1 MTRRVWIMYRKPG
14 NSFLKTMLLLIVVS
28 LFPLLTIPVFAVE
41 KTKTWDISYQPEPF
55 VVPIPIGPDIEI
67 DVSISLDASGKVR
80 VTDPAGV
87 ASTVTIPKN
96 GIGFSH
102 IFPMPEIGE
111 YSIKETY
118 TLVFSSTL
126 EIPPVEESFTDT
138 DEWEYD
144 NSDPRLMKFRLDDM
158 YVDTYSITISPA
170 NALEVL
176 TMPPS
181 PARPGDTGIMTI
193 RTLRDIQIG
202 EIISVTLTAKWHKKS
217 SLTQVQD
224 NEPPSITHVHV
235 QSIPVGSPIT
245 AKVTDNLKVDSAT
258 LYFKDASSSEFL
270 PIPMTPTGQP
280 DTYEGYIP
288 ITAKG
293 GNGSYYLKA
302 TDTSSNERIFPT
314 SPYSILVK
322 PFGDVSGDG
331 LVSASDAGLVLQ
343 NAVGL
348 IPFSD
353 EQRFLGDVSGDG
365 TGSSYDAGLIFQYAD
380 GLIDTFPVQAGGTSS
395 LDSAIIQAAVT
406 VSIPDLTGVSGSSVI
421 VSINTSSAS
430 GLGIIGIDITLD
442 YDSGILPTVSNVTTP
457 TWAIAYNVVNGQVII
472 GMANS
477 VELGGEG
484 TIANVEFGISG
495 QATGGQTSPLNLT
508 NLSLNEGGVSADT
521 TDGTLTVVEQI
532 EIDLRQGWNLFSICL
547 QVEDNS
553 LSAVLDQVDGL
564 YESVWTLGS
573 WKQYFPDDPNFP
585 GGLDVIM
592 PEEGYWIDM
601 EADHTLTIT
610 GIRLANTTI
619 WLEQG
624 WNLVGYKHPKVK
636 NVEDAQLFTPGDN
649 TAIYTYEEGVWKK
662 YHAGDPSSLN
672 DLDQFK
678 PGNGYYIYVTTPRE
692 WTIPSP

>member
-1 MTRRVWIMYRKPG
+1 MNRKTEVFLF
-14 NSFLKTMLLLIVVS
+14 NSMLLLIILS
-28 LFPLLTIPVFAVE
+28 LFSLLTTPVSAGQV
-41 KTKTWDISYQPEPF
+41 TWDIIYQKSFISPMFIGEGLPLSL
-55 VVPIPIGPDIEI
+55 PIS
-67 DVSISLDASGKVR
+67 VSASGV
-80 VTDPAGV
+80 V
-87 ASTVTIPKN
+87 STVTIPEN

-102 IFPMPEIGE
+102 VFPMPEIGK
-111 YSIKETY
+111 YVVGETY
-118 TLVFSSTL
+118 TLVFSCQEIIPIL
-126 EIPPVEESFTDT
+126 EFFTRT

-144 NSDPRLMKFRLDDM
+144 NSTPSLMEFRLEDM
-158 YVDTYSITISPA
+158 YVDNYSMSITPA
-170 NALEVL
+170 GMIEVVSITPDTAWL
-176 TMPPS
+176 
-181 PARPGDTGIMTI
+181 GDIVQMNI
-193 RTLRDIQIG
+193 RTLRDIHTG
-202 EIISVTLTAKWHKKS
+202 EEFEVTLTAKWHKIS
-217 SLTQVQD
+217 SLTQVPD

-270 PIPMTPTGQP
+270 PIPMSPAGQP

-288 ITAKG
+288 ITAEG
-293 GNGSYYLKA
+293 GNGSYYLEA
-302 TDTSSNERIFPT
+302 SDTSGKKAR
-314 SPYSILVK
+314 SPVVDSYSILVK
-322 PFGDVSGDG
+322 PFGDVNGDG
-331 LVSASDAGLVLQ
+331 LVSASDADLVLK

-380 GLIDTFPVQAGGTSS
+380 GLIDTFPAQAGGTSS
-395 LDSAIIQAAVT
+395 LDSAIIQAAIT

-421 VSINTSSAS
+421 VPINTSSAS

-442 YDSGILPTVSNVTTP
+442 YDSGILPTVSSVTTS
-457 TWAIAYNVVNGQVII
+457 TWAIAYKVINGQVII

-484 TIANVEFGISG
+484 AIANVEFGISG

-573 WKQYFPDDPNFP
+573 WKQYFPDDPGFP
-585 GGLDVIM
+585 GGLNVIIHGK
-592 PEEGYWIDM
+592 GYWIDM
-601 EADHTLTIT
+601 KAGDTLTIT
-610 GIRLANTTI
+610 GERLDSTTI
-619 WLEQG
+619 SLEQG
-624 WNLVGYKHPKVK
+624 WNLVGYNHPKVK

-649 TAIYTYEEGVWKK
+649 TAIYTYEAGVWKK

>member
-1 MTRRVWIMYRKPG
+1 MNRKPG
-14 NSFLKTMLLLIVVS
+14 NFFLKTMLLLVIAS
-28 LFPLLTIPVFAVE
+28 LFPLLTIPVLAGE
-41 KTKTWDISYQPEPF
+41 KTWDISYEPEPL
-55 VVPIPIGPDIEI
+55 VVPVPIGPGIEI
-67 DVSISLDASGKVR
+67 DVSISLDASGTVR

-96 GIGFSH
+96 DIGFSH

-118 TLVFSSTL
+118 TLVFSSL
-126 EIPPVEESFTDT
+126 DIIPDLESFTRT
-138 DEWEYD
+138 DEWKYD
-144 NSDPRLMKFRLDDM
+144 NSDPKLMEFRLEDT
-158 YVDTYSITISPA
+158 YVDEYSMNITPP
-170 NALEVL
+170 NTLEVVSII
-176 TMPPS
+176 PS
-181 PARPGDTGIMTI
+181 TARPGDTGIMKI

-202 EIISVTLTAKWHKKS
+202 EIISVVLTARWHKSS
-217 SLTQVQD
+217 SLTPVTD
-224 NEPPSITHVHV
+224 NEPPSITHDHV
-235 QSIPVGSPIT
+235 QSIPVGSSIT
-245 AKVTDNLKVDSAT
+245 AQVTDNLKVESAT

-302 TDTSSNERIFPT
+302 IDTSSNERIFPT
-314 SPYSILVK
+314 SPLLVK
-322 PFGDVSGDG
+322 PFGDVNGDG
-331 LVSASDAGLVLQ
+331 LVSASDADLVLQ

-353 EQRFLGDVSGDG
+353 EQRFLGDVSGDA

-380 GLIDTFPVQAGGTSS
+380 GLINTFPVQNGGTFS

-406 VSIPDLTGVSGSSVI
+406 VSVPDLTGVSGSSVI
-421 VSINTSSAS
+421 VPINTSSAS
-430 GLGIIGIDITLD
+430 GLGIIGIDITLA
-442 YDSGILPTVSNVTTP
+442 YDSVILPTVSSVATS

-484 TIANVEFGISG
+484 VIANVEFGISG
-495 QATGGQTSPLNLT
+495 QAIGGQTSPLNLT
-508 NLSLNEGGVSADT
+508 NLSLNEGSVSADT
-521 TDGTLTVVEQI
+521 TDGALTVVEQI

-547 QVEDNS
+547 QVEDNI
-553 LSAVLDQVDGL
+553 LDQVDGL

-592 PEEGYWIDM
+592 PGEGYWIDM

-610 GIRLANTTI
+610 GGRLDNTSI
-619 WLEQG
+619 SLEQG
-624 WNLVGYKHPKVK
+624 WNLVGYNHPEEI

-672 DLDQFK
+672 DLDRFK
-678 PGNGYYIYVTTPRE
+678 PGKGYYIYVTTARP
-692 WTIPSP
+692 WVIP

>member
-1 MTRRVWIMYRKPG
+1 MNRKTG
-14 NSFLKTMLLLIVVS
+14 NFFLKTMLLLVVAS

-41 KTKTWDISYQPEPF
+41 KTKTWDISYEPEPLT
-55 VVPIPIGPDIEI
+55 VPVPIGAGIEV
-67 DVSISLDASGKVR
+67 DVSISLDASGTVR
-80 VTDPAGV
+80 VTDPASV
-87 ASTVTIPKN
+87 DSTVTIPEN

-102 IFPMPEIGE
+102 IFPMPEIGK
-111 YSIKETY
+111 YLIRETY

-126 EIPPVEESFTDT
+126 EIPPVEESFTNT

-144 NSDPRLMKFRLDDM
+144 NPDPRLMKFLLKDM
-158 YVDTYSITISPA
+158 YVDTYSITITPA

-181 PARPGDTGIMTI
+181 PARPGDTGMMTI

-217 SLTQVQD
+217 SLEPVPD
-224 NEPPSITHVHV
+224 NEPPTISHTPV
-235 QSIPVGSPIT
+235 QSILVGSPI
-245 AKVTDNLKVDSAT
+245 AAQVTDNLKVDSAA

-270 PIPMTPTGQP
+270 PIPMTPTGEP

-293 GNGSYYLKA
+293 GNGSYYFKA
-302 TDTSSNERIFPT
+302 SDPSSNETTFPST
-314 SPYSILVK
+314 PYNLFVK
-322 PFGDVSGDG
+322 SFGDVDGDG
-331 LVSASDAGLVLQ
+331 LVSASDADLVLR

-353 EQRFLGDVSGDG
+353 EQSYLGDVSGDG
-365 TGSSYDAGLIFQYAD
+365 TGSSYDAGLILQYAD
-380 GLIDTFPVQAGGTSS
+380 GLIDTFPVQNGGTAS

-406 VSIPDLTGVSGSSVI
+406 VSVPDLTGPPGSSVI
-421 VSINTSSAS
+421 VPINTSSAS

-442 YDSGILPTVSNVTTP
+442 YDSGILPTVSSVTTP

-477 VELGGEG
+477 VELSGEG
-484 TIANVEFGISG
+484 AIVNVEFGISG

-521 TDGTLTVVEQI
+521 IDGTLTVVEQI
-532 EIDLRQGWNLFSICL
+532 DIDLRQGWNLFSICL
-547 QVEDNS
+547 QVGDNS

-564 YESVWTLGS
+564 YESVWTSGS

-585 GGLDVIM
+585 GGLDVIIHG
-592 PEEGYWIDM
+592 EGYWIDM
-601 EADHTLTIT
+601 KVDNITLTIT
-610 GIRLANTTI
+610 GERLTDTTI
-619 WLEQG
+619 PLEQG
-624 WNLVGYKHPKVK
+624 WNLVGYNHTEEM

-672 DLDQFK
+672 DLDRFK

-692 WTIPSP
+692 WVISP